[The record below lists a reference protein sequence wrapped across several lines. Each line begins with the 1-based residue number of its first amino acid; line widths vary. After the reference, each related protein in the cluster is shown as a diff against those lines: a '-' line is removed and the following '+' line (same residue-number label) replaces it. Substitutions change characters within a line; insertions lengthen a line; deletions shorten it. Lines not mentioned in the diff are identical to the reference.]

1 MPTTTTYQITGMTC
15 AHCVGAVSRE
25 LSALPGVQGVDV
37 DLGAGTAKVTS
48 DAALP
53 IDAVRNAV
61 DEAGYELA
69 GVDA

>member
-1 MPTTTTYQITGMTC
+1 MSTTTTYQITGMTC
-15 AHCVGAVSRE
+15 GHCAGAVTRE
-25 LSALPGVQGVDV
+25 LSVLPGVHDVEV
-37 DLGAGTAKVTS
+37 DLGSGTAKVTS
-48 DAALP
+48 DAVLP